1 MTPCH
6 FSITIYYRRLMSLN
20 YNFTNYILNFVNHK
34 VKLLNIT
41 TYKRMNNNKL
51 TRILFVCLGN
61 ICRSAAAN
69 GVMESMVSKEGLE
82 DNIIIDSAGT
92 YGGHAGELPD
102 PRMRVAASR
111 RGYNLTHR
119 SRRITEEDF
128 YKFDMIIVM
137 DDSNYENVARLAPE
151 RKYLDK
157 VYRFVE
163 FSKHHPEWS
172 YVPDPYYEGH
182 EGFELVL
189 DLLEDGCTELL
200 QQLKQEKK

>member
-1 MTPCH
+1 MG
-6 FSITIYYRRLMSLN
+6 
-20 YNFTNYILNFVNHK
+20 
-34 VKLLNIT
+34 NID
-41 TYKRMNNNKL
+41 K

-61 ICRSAAAN
+61 ICRSPAAN
-69 GVMESMVSKEGLE
+69 GVMEQMVAQQGLQ
-82 DNIIIDSAGT
+82 DKFLIDSAGT

-119 SRRITEEDF
+119 SRKFREQD
-128 YKFDMIIVM
+128 YHDFDMIVVM

-163 FSKHHPEWS
+163 FSKNHPDWS

-189 DLLEDGCTELL
+189 DILEDGCAELINR
-200 QQLKQEKK
+200 LK

>member
-1 MTPCH
+1 ME
-6 FSITIYYRRLMSLN
+6 I
-20 YNFTNYILNFVNHK
+20 
-34 VKLLNIT
+34 
-41 TYKRMNNNKL
+41 NNK
-51 TRILFVCLGN
+51 TRVLFVCLGN
-61 ICRSAAAN
+61 ICRSPAAN
-69 GVMESMVSKEGLE
+69 GVMEKMVAVQGL
-82 DNIIIDSAGT
+82 DRKFLIDSAGT

-119 SRRITEEDF
+119 SRKFREQD
-128 YKFDMIIVM
+128 YHDFDMIIVM

-151 RKYLDK
+151 RKYLDQ

-163 FSKHHPEWS
+163 FSKNHPDWS

-189 DLLEDGCTELL
+189 DILEDGCSELINR
-200 QQLKQEKK
+200 LK

>member
-1 MTPCH
+1 MG
-6 FSITIYYRRLMSLN
+6 
-20 YNFTNYILNFVNHK
+20 
-34 VKLLNIT
+34 
-41 TYKRMNNNKL
+41 NKKI

-69 GVMESMVSKEGLE
+69 GVMEDFVAKEGLSE
-82 DNIIIDSAGT
+82 SIVIDSAGT

-119 SRRITEEDF
+119 SRRITEDDF

-137 DDSNYENVARLAPE
+137 DDSNYENVSRLAPE

-163 FSKHHPEWS
+163 FSRNHPQWS
-172 YVPDPYYEGH
+172 YVPDPYYEGR

-189 DLLEDGCTELL
+189 DLLEDGCQTLL
-200 QQLKQEKK
+200 EEIRKDI

>member
-1 MTPCH
+1 ME
-6 FSITIYYRRLMSLN
+6 ID
-20 YNFTNYILNFVNHK
+20 K
-34 VKLLNIT
+34 K
-41 TYKRMNNNKL
+41 
-51 TRILFVCLGN
+51 TRVLFVCLGN
-61 ICRSAAAN
+61 ICRSPAAN
-69 GVMESMVSKEGLE
+69 GVMEKMVAEQGLE
-82 DNIIIDSAGT
+82 DKFVIDSAGT

-119 SRRITEEDF
+119 SRKFREQD
-128 YKFDMIIVM
+128 YHDFDMIIVM

-157 VYRFVE
+157 VFRFVE
-163 FSKHHPEWS
+163 FSKNHPDWS

-189 DLLEDGCTELL
+189 DILEDGCSELINR
-200 QQLKQEKK
+200 LK

>member
-1 MTPCH
+1 ME
-6 FSITIYYRRLMSLN
+6 I
-20 YNFTNYILNFVNHK
+20 
-34 VKLLNIT
+34 
-41 TYKRMNNNKL
+41 NNK
-51 TRILFVCLGN
+51 TRVLFVCLGN
-61 ICRSAAAN
+61 ICRSPAAN
-69 GVMESMVSKEGLE
+69 GVMEKMVAEQGFDGRFL
-82 DNIIIDSAGT
+82 IDSAGT

-119 SRRITEEDF
+119 SRKFREQD
-128 YKFDMIIVM
+128 YHDFDMIIVM

-163 FSKHHPEWS
+163 FSKNHPDWS

-189 DLLEDGCTELL
+189 DILEDGCSELINR
-200 QQLKQEKK
+200 LK

>member
-1 MTPCH
+1 ME
-6 FSITIYYRRLMSLN
+6 I
-20 YNFTNYILNFVNHK
+20 
-34 VKLLNIT
+34 
-41 TYKRMNNNKL
+41 NNK
-51 TRILFVCLGN
+51 TRVLFVCLGN
-61 ICRSAAAN
+61 ICRSPAAN
-69 GVMESMVSKEGLE
+69 GVMEKMVAVQGL
-82 DNIIIDSAGT
+82 DRKFLIDSAGT

-119 SRRITEEDF
+119 SRKFREQD
-128 YKFDMIIVM
+128 YHDFDMIIVM

-163 FSKHHPEWS
+163 FSKNHPDWS

-189 DLLEDGCTELL
+189 DILEDGCSELINR
-200 QQLKQEKK
+200 LK

>member
-1 MTPCH
+1 MG
-6 FSITIYYRRLMSLN
+6 
-20 YNFTNYILNFVNHK
+20 
-34 VKLLNIT
+34 NID
-41 TYKRMNNNKL
+41 K

-61 ICRSAAAN
+61 ICRSPAAN
-69 GVMESMVSKEGLE
+69 GVMEQMVAQQGLQ
-82 DNIIIDSAGT
+82 DKFLIDSAGT

-119 SRRITEEDF
+119 SRKFREQD
-128 YKFDMIIVM
+128 YHDFDMIVVM
-137 DDSNYENVARLAPE
+137 DDSNYENVSRLAPE

-163 FSKHHPEWS
+163 FSKNHPDWS

-189 DLLEDGCTELL
+189 DILEDGCAELINR
-200 QQLKQEKK
+200 LK

>member
-1 MTPCH
+1 ME
-6 FSITIYYRRLMSLN
+6 
-20 YNFTNYILNFVNHK
+20 
-34 VKLLNIT
+34 NID
-41 TYKRMNNNKL
+41 K

-61 ICRSAAAN
+61 ICRSPAAN
-69 GVMESMVSKEGLE
+69 GVMEQMVAQQGLQ
-82 DNIIIDSAGT
+82 DKFLIDSAGT

-119 SRRITEEDF
+119 SRKFREQD
-128 YKFDMIIVM
+128 YHDFDMIVVM

-163 FSKHHPEWS
+163 FSKNHPDWS

-189 DLLEDGCTELL
+189 DILEDGCTELINR
-200 QQLKQEKK
+200 LK

>member
-1 MTPCH
+1 ME
-6 FSITIYYRRLMSLN
+6 
-20 YNFTNYILNFVNHK
+20 
-34 VKLLNIT
+34 NID
-41 TYKRMNNNKL
+41 K

-61 ICRSAAAN
+61 ICRSPAAN
-69 GVMESMVSKEGLE
+69 GVMEQMVAQQGLQ
-82 DNIIIDSAGT
+82 DKFLIDSAGT

-119 SRRITEEDF
+119 SRKFREQD
-128 YKFDMIIVM
+128 YHDFDMIVVM

-163 FSKHHPEWS
+163 FSKNHPDWS
-172 YVPDPYYEGH
+172 YVPDPYYEGR

-189 DLLEDGCTELL
+189 DILEDGCAELINR
-200 QQLKQEKK
+200 LK